1 MNRSWLYVLI
11 GACFEV
17 LWVMGLKHADDVLT
31 WTGTVIAI
39 VLSFGLLIRAVAAKL
54 PVGTA
59 YAVFTGLGTSGT
71 VLVEMLLFGEEFS
84 LIKILLIALLLTGV
98 LGLKMVT
105 KDNTTKRGVA

>member
-17 LWVMGLKHADDVLT
+17 LWVMGLKHADNVLT

-39 VLSFGLLIRAVAAKL
+39 ALSFALLIRAIALKL

-59 YAVFTGLGTSGT
+59 YAVFTGLGTTGT
-71 VLVEMLLFGEEFS
+71 VIVEILVFGEQFS
-84 LIKILLIALLLTGV
+84 VIKMLLIALLLTGV
-98 LGLKMVT
+98 IGLKMVT
-105 KDNTTKRGVA
+105 GDKKSERGDA

>member
-31 WTGTVIAI
+31 WTGTIIAI
-39 VLSFGLLIRAVAAKL
+39 ALSFGLLIRAIALKI

-59 YAVFTGLGTSGT
+59 YAVFTGLGTTGT

-84 LIKILLIALLLTGV
+84 LTKILLIALLLTGV
-98 LGLKMVT
+98 IGLKMVT
-105 KDNTTKRGVA
+105 TDNKSEGGVA